1 MSDMCNPDIN
11 FCPTIIFQREETD
24 IIRENG
30 VCSQQGLTSLFILV
44 EMQLFA
50 ATEAN
55 RLK

>member
-11 FCPTIIFQREETD
+11 FCPTIIFQREEID
-24 IIRENG
+24 IIRENV